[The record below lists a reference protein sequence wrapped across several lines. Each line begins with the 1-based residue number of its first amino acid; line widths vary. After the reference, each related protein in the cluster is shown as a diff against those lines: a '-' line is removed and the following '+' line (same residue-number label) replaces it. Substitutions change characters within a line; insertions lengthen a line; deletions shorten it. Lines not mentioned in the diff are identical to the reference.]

1 MMAALIFAI
10 SMVTLFMFFVSYC
23 RSMMASAARQEL
35 SEEVRDVTGIG
46 ETASAQDYARVV
58 QILELCPERPEDR
71 TGLRAVGFYHTC
83 LMVAKDSVS
92 STCAYPEGVDGTRT
106 GKLRLLRSSCLG
118 SPHLVQQGNAGATD
132 RVLSLYRNSLLT
144 VWRPVKRSAR

>member
-10 SMVTLFMFFVSYC
+10 SIVTLFMFFVSYC

-92 STCAYPEGVDGTRT
+92 RLVPALKAWTERELASCAYFAAVALDRRISFNREM
-106 GKLRLLRSSCLG
+106 LA
-118 SPHLVQQGNAGATD
+118 QQIE
-132 RVLSLYRNSLLT
+132 S
-144 VWRPVKRSAR
+144 